1 MTSVTNGISRGR
13 QALRRDVNKRISGVG
28 AGSDAEVV
36 EIFCECGRIRCADR
50 IRIATHAYEQVRTS
64 AACFV
69 VSAGH
74 EDTGADELVARH
86 DGYVVVERKPR
97 QSVT

>member
-1 MTSVTNGISRGR
+1 LHDICDEPR
-13 QALRRDVNKRISGVG
+13 QPRPAGLAARRQQPHHGLG

-36 EIFCECGRIRCADR
+36 EVFCECGRIRCADR
-50 IRIATHAYEQVRTS
+50 IRIATDAYEQVRTS

-74 EDTGADELVARH
+74 EEIGAEELVARSN
-86 DGYVVVERKPR
+86 GYVVVERKAHR
-97 QSVT
+97 